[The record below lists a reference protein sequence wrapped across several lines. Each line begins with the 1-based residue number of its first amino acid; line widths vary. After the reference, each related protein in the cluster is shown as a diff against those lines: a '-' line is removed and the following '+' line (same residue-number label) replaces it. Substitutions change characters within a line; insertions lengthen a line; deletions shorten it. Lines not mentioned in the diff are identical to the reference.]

1 MVAVRVMKMAVDQV
15 IDMIAMRYGLV
26 SAARAVDVTRIVATA
41 AWRTLVRIIRIDL
54 DLVFVY
60 MIAMRMVQMAIVQIV
75 DVVAMRDCG
84 VSAARAMLMLMVSVM
99 RFVACAHAC
108 LLCPPGRARNAN
120 GHLCTLP
127 RRG

>member
-54 DLVFVY
+54 ALGFVY
-60 MIAMRMVQMAIVQIV
+60 TIAMRMVQMAIVQIV

-99 RFVACAHAC
+99 R
-108 LLCPPGRARNAN
+108 
-120 GHLCTLP
+120 
-127 RRG
+127 